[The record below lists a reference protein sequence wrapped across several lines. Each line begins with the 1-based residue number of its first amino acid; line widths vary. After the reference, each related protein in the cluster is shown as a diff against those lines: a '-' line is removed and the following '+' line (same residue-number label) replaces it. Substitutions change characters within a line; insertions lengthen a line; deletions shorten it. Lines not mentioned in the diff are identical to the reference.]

1 MNNLN
6 DSNNKNKNRVNVP
19 SKMST
24 KADNSLK
31 PNTWRQD
38 KAKVMKFINDN
49 PYIIRKKII
58 KIIPKTRKNTW
69 KEIKEDLKRQYLI
82 EFNRRKNIREQKQAQ
97 KSKPIDFIQSN
108 IFTEPKEENEPYYPD
123 IEEDLFNQFTRLEE
137 EAKALEKQHEQE
149 ILNSE
154 IEKIKN
160 ADIAK
165 DGLRIKFNEGE
176 GVNFNNLKKV
186 IRDKL
191 NSIDLNGI
199 YIQVSFL
206 TPWNIVMGQTY
217 AINSE
222 RGRKNI
228 NNILRG
234 KDFKNDNYID
244 EDFEIETSGMNK
256 NFSYGTVSVNQ
267 ITEITFINQRNIGRE
282 IKNVIY
288 ADNGGSFY
296 PYKINE
302 KFKQNHALI
311 KKLKRYQ
318 IFTNLKRRAFKENC
332 LVYAMRQTN
341 LFSEAILNNMRSV
354 SYSRYIDKKNLTK
367 FGKIYNIKFYVVK
380 YFHDE
385 DKFKDITKGKKFF
398 GSDKEDALKIKLA
411 LIDGHYILNEPVE
424 GVSTYYIKNYDD
436 IEDKCQD
443 MNPADKFKIS
453 AKNKNYVQ
461 NKARYHEIKS
471 YEFVKF
477 MTSDK
482 KPWSFDELNQLKIN
496 LYDFSN
502 PRYDLN
508 YLNEDDYDLN
518 DSSDEDEFYD
528 YLNHLSDKDYYKYLY
543 KKDDEDNLN
552 DSYDEDYEE
561 LNEYINEINYSSE
574 DL

>member
-1 MNNLN
+1 MSNSKEVNN
-6 DSNNKNKNRVNVP
+6 
-19 SKMST
+19 
-24 KADNSLK
+24 LK
-31 PNTWRQD
+31 PNDRVEPSSSWRQD

-82 EFNRRKNIREQKQAQ
+82 EYNRRKNIRDQKQKQ

-123 IEEDLFNQFTRLEE
+123 IEEDLFNQFTRLEA
-137 EAKALEKQHEQE
+137 EAKALEKQHQQE
-149 ILNSE
+149 ILNNE
-154 IEKIKN
+154 IQKIKN
-160 ADIAK
+160 ANIAK
-165 DGLRIKFNEGE
+165 DGLKIDFNEGE
-176 GVNFNNLKKV
+176 EVKFNNLKKA

-191 NSIDLNGI
+191 NSIDLNGL
-199 YIQVSFL
+199 YITIGYL
-206 TPWNIVMGQTY
+206 TRWDIVEFQTFSL
-217 AINSE
+217 NSE
-222 RGRKNI
+222 KGRKNI
-228 NNILRG
+228 DAILRG
-234 KDFKNDNYID
+234 KDFENDNYID
-244 EDFEIETSGMNK
+244 EDFKIEVSGMNK
-256 NFSYGTVSVNQ
+256 DFSGATVSTNQ
-267 ITEITFINQRNIGRE
+267 ITEITFFNQRNIGKK

-302 KFKQNHALI
+302 KFKSNHALI

-318 IFTNLKRRAFKENC
+318 IFTNLKRSAFKENC
-332 LVYAMRQTN
+332 LVYAMRQTK
-341 LFSEAILNNMRSV
+341 LFSEAILINMRTV

-367 FGKIYNIKFYVVK
+367 FGKIFNIKFYVVK

-398 GSDKEDALKIKLA
+398 GSDKDDALKIKLA

-424 GVSTYYIKNYDD
+424 GVSTFYLKNYDD
-436 IEDKCQD
+436 IEKTCQD
-443 MNPADKFKIS
+443 MNPADKFKIA

-502 PRYDLN
+502 SRYDLN
-508 YLNEDDYDLN
+508 YLNEDDYDLD

-528 YLNHLSDKDYYKYLY
+528 YLNHLSDKDYYKYLTNSY
-543 KKDDEDNLN
+543 NKDNLN

-561 LNEYINEINYSSE
+561 LNEYINEINY
-574 DL
+574 

>member
-1 MNNLN
+1 
-6 DSNNKNKNRVNVP
+6 
-19 SKMST
+19 MST
-24 KADNSLK
+24 KAD
-31 PNTWRQD
+31 TWRQD
-38 KAKVMKFINDN
+38 KAKVLKFINDN

-82 EFNRRKNIREQKQAQ
+82 EYNRRKSIRDQKQKQ

-108 IFTEPKEENEPYYPD
+108 IFAEPKFINEPYYPD
-123 IEEDLFNQFTRLEE
+123 IEEDLFNQFTNLEALE
-137 EAKALEKQHEQE
+137 LKQQQEQEQKILNAEAKALQQQ
-149 ILNSE
+149 

-165 DGLRIKFNEGE
+165 DGLKIKFNEGE

-186 IRDKL
+186 IRNKL
-191 NSIDLNGI
+191 NSIDLNGL

-206 TPWNIVMGQTY
+206 TRWNIVEHQLFSL
-217 AINSE
+217 NSE
-222 RGRKNI
+222 RGRKNVDI
-228 NNILRG
+228 ILRG
-234 KDFKNDNYID
+234 GDFENDNYID
-244 EDFEIETSGMNK
+244 EDFKIEVSGMNK
-256 NFSYGTVSVNQ
+256 DFSGATVSVNQ
-267 ITEITFINQRNIGRE
+267 ITEITFINQRNMGRE

-302 KFKQNHALI
+302 KFKSNPALI

-318 IFTNLKRRAFKENC
+318 IFTNLKRRAFNENC

-354 SYSRYIDKKNLTK
+354 SYSRYIDKKNLTN

-398 GSDKEDALKIKLA
+398 GSDKDDAFKIKLA

-436 IEDKCQD
+436 IEDKCKD
-443 MNPADKFKIS
+443 MSPADKFKI
-453 AKNKNYVQ
+453 AKIDNGKYKQ
-461 NKARYHEIKS
+461 NKTRYHEVKS
-471 YEFVKF
+471 YEFVRF

-502 PRYDLN
+502 SSYNLN
-508 YLNEDDYDLN
+508 YLNEEDYDLN

-528 YLNHLSDKDYYKYLY
+528 YLNHLSDKDYYKYLI
-543 KKDDEDNLN
+543 KSADEDKNYLN

-561 LNEYINEINYSSE
+561 LNEYINEINYSSDE
-574 DL
+574 DY

>member
-1 MNNLN
+1 MSNSKEVNN
-6 DSNNKNKNRVNVP
+6 
-19 SKMST
+19 
-24 KADNSLK
+24 LK
-31 PNTWRQD
+31 PNDRPEPSSSWRQD

-82 EFNRRKNIREQKQAQ
+82 EYNRRKSIREQKQAQ

-108 IFTEPKEENEPYYPD
+108 IFTEPKEENKPYYPD
-123 IEEDLFNQFTRLEE
+123 IEEDLFNQFTKLET
-137 EAKALEKQHEQE
+137 EAKELEKQHQQE
-149 ILNSE
+149 ILNKE

-160 ADIAK
+160 ANIAK
-165 DGLRIKFNEGE
+165 DGLKISFEQGE
-176 GVNFNNLKKV
+176 EVNFNNLKKV

-191 NSIDLNGI
+191 NTIDLNGI
-199 YIQVSFL
+199 YITIGYL
-206 TPWNIVMGQTY
+206 TRWDVVEFQTF
-217 AINSE
+217 ALNSE

-228 NNILRG
+228 DAILRG
-234 KDFKNDNYID
+234 EDFENANYMD
-244 EDFEIETSGMNK
+244 EDFKIEVSGMNK
-256 NFSYGTVSVNQ
+256 DFSGATVSTKQ
-267 ITEITFINQRNIGRE
+267 ITEITFFNQRNRGRE
-282 IKNVIY
+282 IKNKIY

-302 KFKQNHALI
+302 KFKSNPELI

-318 IFTNLKRRAFKENC
+318 IFTNLKRSAFKENC

-354 SYSRYIDKKNLTK
+354 SYNRYIDKKNLSK

-424 GVSTYYIKNYDD
+424 GVSTFYLKNYDD

-443 MNPADKFKIS
+443 MNPADKFKIA

-482 KPWSFDELNQLKIN
+482 KPWSFDELNQLNFN

-502 PRYDLN
+502 SRYD
-508 YLNEDDYDLN
+508 LNEDDYDLN

-528 YLNHLSDKDYYKYLY
+528 YLNHLSDKDYYKYLINSSN
-543 KKDDEDNLN
+543 KVNLN

-561 LNEYINEINYSSE
+561 LNEYINEINYSSDE
-574 DL
+574 DY